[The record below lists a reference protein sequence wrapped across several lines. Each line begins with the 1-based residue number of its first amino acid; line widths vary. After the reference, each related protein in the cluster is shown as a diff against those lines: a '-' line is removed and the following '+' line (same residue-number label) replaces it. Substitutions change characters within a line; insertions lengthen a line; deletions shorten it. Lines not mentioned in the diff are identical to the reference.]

1 MFQSANRGL
10 PTLSPKLSR
19 RDPLRSKHVF
29 QSLPAVELLSV
40 CIYREV
46 GLRSTFTAMALTLT
60 GICKRGIDRDRS
72 WCSIM
77 AKGSW
82 INSVRVSQNSTYGT
96 GSGSI
101 YISVDYPS
109 ALGVSFRQILEE
121 CQWSYELV
129 GHWSHQNNVVRLL
142 NVSTASQDGLQ
153 MRLTNIASGTILAII
168 IAAVAAQNAEPAY
181 GLIVLVPLVMTDP
194 DLADNSWDENEST
207 VKLTSDRLLS
217 DLRTTFEGKHSD
229 RRDHWHNNSFKMLNE
244 IVKMLSSSIMM
255 FATLDILYKS

>member
-10 PTLSPKLSR
+10 PTLSPNLSR

-109 ALGVSFRQILEE
+109 ALGVSFRQILKE

-129 GHWSHQNNVVRLL
+129 EHWSHQNNVVRLL
-142 NVSTASQDGLQ
+142 NVSTASQNGLQ
-153 MRLTNIASGTILAII
+153 MRLTNIASDTILAII

-181 GLIVLVPLVMTDP
+181 GLIVLIPLVMTDP